1 MAAATAQ
8 QTSGRRWVVLAVATF
23 AQTAACAFV
32 YGVPFLVPDLRDQF
46 GLSLAAAGA
55 YVAAPTAG
63 LLATLILWGA
73 AADRFGERR
82 VMASGLLLAALA
94 VGAVG
99 LTPGLG
105 HGLVLALFAV
115 GGASA
120 ASVFAACGRMIMGWF
135 ARTERGLAMG
145 IRQTAQPLGVA
156 VAGLLLPGLASGR
169 RFRRHGRARR
179 ALPARGAPGDRR
191 APDPARPPRVPG
203 EHTGLALPH
212 PGAVAG
218 ARGQRDA
225 RRAAVRGQRLRHRVP
240 RAAAG
245 LEHHGRGRVRRDD
258 PDRGRGRPHRL
269 RRVVG
274 PGGLAAAPDA
284 PARGRRR
291 AGAARPSRSAT
302 RSRRGWRSPR
312 SSSAAIVTVADNGL
326 AFTAVAE
333 IAGPMW
339 SGRALGVQNTGQN
352 IDRRRSPRSRSAPS
366 SGRRATRSG
375 SRWPPSR
382 RWRRS
387 ASLRSVTSRKRPG
400 SPPPAL
406 VRSAATG
413 PHPTAS
419 QL

>member
-94 VGAVG
+94 VGVVG

-105 HGLVLALFAV
+105 HGLVLALFAL

-156 VAGLLLPGLASGR
+156 VAGLLLPGLAQRYGV
-169 RFRRHGRARR
+169 FGAMAVPA
-179 ALPARGAPGDRR
+179 ALCLLAALLVIAA

-203 EHTGLALPH
+203 EHTASPYRTPVLWRVHAASAMLVVPQFAVSAFGTEYLVRQQGWATTAAGAFVAVIQIAGAVGRIGSGVWSDRVGSRLRPMRQLAVGATLVLLTFALGDAVAPGLAI
-212 PGAVAG
+212 
-218 ARGQRDA
+218 
-225 RRAAVRGQRLRHRVP
+225 AAL
-240 RAAAG
+240 
-245 LEHHGRGRVRRDD
+245 
-258 PDRGRGRPHRL
+258 
-269 RRVVG
+269 VVG
-274 PGGLAAAPDA
+274 GV
-284 PARGRRR
+284 
-291 AGAARPSRSAT
+291 
-302 RSRRGWRSPR
+302 
-312 SSSAAIVTVADNGL
+312 VTVADNGL

-333 IAGPMW
+333 RAGPFW
-339 SGRALGVQNTGQN
+339 SGRALGVQNTAQFLAAAAVPPLAGLTVTGLGY
-352 IDRRRSPRSRSAPS
+352 P
-366 SGRRATRSG
+366 ATF
-375 SRWPPSR
+375 
-382 RWRRS
+382 
-387 ASLRSVTSRKRPG
+387 
-400 SPPPAL
+400 AL
-406 VRSAATG
+406 AAVFPLAALAMVPVRDERELS
-413 PHPTAS
+413 
-419 QL
+419 